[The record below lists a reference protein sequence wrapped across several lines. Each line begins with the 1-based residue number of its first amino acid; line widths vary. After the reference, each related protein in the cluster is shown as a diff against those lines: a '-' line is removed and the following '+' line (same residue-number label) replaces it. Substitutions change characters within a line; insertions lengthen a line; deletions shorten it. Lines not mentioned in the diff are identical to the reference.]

1 MVVGDLC
8 GNQIQTNLL
17 HPEKKGYI
25 VVQPYKY
32 TSNIIRDFYTD
43 IYRRSI
49 TYLVCITPDVIR
61 EKMFIFYF
69 VFHMKFLNI
78 YIDIFFSRS
87 RVRGGGDR
95 PFDVCDSVNRV
106 QMSFAI

>member
-32 TSNIIRDFYTD
+32 TSNIIRDLYTD
-43 IYRRSI
+43 IPAFHY
-49 TYLVCITPDVIR
+49 
-61 EKMFIFYF
+61 IFGVY
-69 VFHMKFLNI
+69 N
-78 YIDIFFSRS
+78 
-87 RVRGGGDR
+87 
-95 PFDVCDSVNRV
+95 P
-106 QMSFAI
+106 